1 MFEKHVRTKEDT
13 SRVELPEIRE
23 NRINFFRQ
31 TSVKFI
37 NRTRFLKSV
46 CLPQLSVSHGSHEN
60 LWMVVSELSWRRIQ
74 NLAKH
79 LRRSVLQKMLNGFQ
93 SLAILAI
100 CFISYVSSEYLCLTF
115 SGEIEMEQWD
125 IGLTHLLPMHPF
137 FYPLKTSEN
146 CRVF

>member
-46 CLPQLSVSHGSHEN
+46 CLPQISVSHGSHEN

-79 LRRSVLQKMLNGFQ
+79 LRRSVLQKMLNGF
-93 SLAILAI
+93 
-100 CFISYVSSEYLCLTF
+100 
-115 SGEIEMEQWD
+115 
-125 IGLTHLLPMHPF
+125 
-137 FYPLKTSEN
+137 
-146 CRVF
+146 